1 MNRGLRPLLMSVG
14 ILLIAALAA
23 WAIWNAAAGAR
34 LRRALADIK
43 ARGWPMTLEDFRP
56 PAVPDADNAAPILN
70 RAFLEM
76 AGGDTK
82 LQPLASPFAR
92 LMEEWSGSTNAIEAL
107 RSDPARVSQIKSRME
122 TPEVAS
128 VIGLLRQAATR
139 PACNFNLNYAEGAAL
154 LLPHVVPFRSAVR
167 LLSMKAFL
175 EASDGRT
182 RESLA
187 LLHDAWILSDMVKED
202 CVLISLFVSI
212 ACDQTAL
219 ESLSAVLAAAP
230 AGSWTAADLD
240 RLAADLTRK
249 RAALRPALARSMDAE
264 RIAMGGWAFEAI
276 LDRKISALDMLDG
289 GGDSK
294 EGRWTFRLLA
304 NPLRPLLKADYAEY
318 LRRMT
323 ELRQA
328 SERPFDR
335 ADMERIRQDGDAL
348 PRWAFISRLV
358 LPALGRARVKVAE
371 HECLLDVARTG
382 LALERHRLE
391 TGAYPASL
399 DELRLPGGVPA
410 DPFTGRPL
418 MYKPSATGVVV
429 YGAGE
434 NGEDDGG
441 RRRTHSDGSRAYDLV
456 WEVTR

>member
-1 MNRGLRPLLMSVG
+1 MNRGLRILLMSVG
-14 ILLIAALAA
+14 ILLIVAIAA

-34 LRRALADIK
+34 LRRTLAGIEAK
-43 ARGWPMTLEDFRP
+43 GWPMTIDDFRP

-76 AGGDTK
+76 AGGDAK
-82 LQPLASPFAR
+82 FQPPAPPFAGLLDGWTGDTNLIDR
-92 LMEEWSGSTNAIEAL
+92 LRA
-107 RSDPARVSQIKSRME
+107 DPGRAAEIKSRLE
-122 TPEVAS
+122 VPEVGT
-128 VIGLLRQAATR
+128 VIALLRQAATR
-139 PACNFNLNYAEGAAL
+139 PACNFNLNYTEGAAL
-154 LLPHVVPFRSAVR
+154 LLPHVAPFRNAVR
-167 LLSMKAFL
+167 LLSLKAFL
-175 EASDGRT
+175 EASDGRA

-187 LLHDAWILSDMVKED
+187 LLHDAWILSNMVKED
-202 CVLISLFVSI
+202 CVLISLLVSI

-240 RLAADLTRK
+240 LLAADLTRK

-276 LDRKISALDMLDG
+276 LDRRISALDMLDG
-289 GGDSK
+289 GGDSQ
-294 EGRWTFRLLA
+294 EGRWAFRLLA
-304 NPLRPLLKADYAEY
+304 NPLRPLLKADYVEY
-318 LRRMT
+318 LEWMT

-328 SERPFDR
+328 AERPFDR
-335 ADMERIRQDGDAL
+335 ADMERIRQGGDAL
-348 PRWAFISRLV
+348 PRWALITRMV
-358 LPALGRARVKVAE
+358 LPALGRVRVKAAE

-441 RRRTHSDGSRAYDLV
+441 RRRTYSDGRRAYDIV